1 MIGIGKPI
9 QFGRDVCVAAGSG
22 DFVGFSGF
30 TGPPKAKKARIA
42 RRSPRASRSG
52 GG

>member
-30 TGPPKAKKARIA
+30 VGLPKAKNAQAALTLQRVARIEN
-42 RRSPRASRSG
+42 R
-52 GG
+52 